1 MKRRFSNFI
10 TIVSGLP
17 RSGTSMMMKMLD
29 SGNMPLLTDEI
40 RKADEDNPKG
50 YYEYEKVKK
59 LEDDNSW
66 LGLARGKTIKIVS
79 PILYHLKFDSG
90 YTYKIIFMLRDLDE
104 ILASQKKMA
113 ERLNTDE
120 EKIRDNIL
128 KNEYSSHLEEIENWM
143 EQQENIDLLPVQY
156 TDVLENPLAVA
167 EGIHD
172 FLGTGL
178 DIQKMAA
185 AADSSLYR
193 QRAETVNNPEQ
204 NADNDTQT
212 DENIII
218 ERLKQLSYM

>member
-1 MKRRFSNFI
+1 MKRRFSDFI

-79 PILYHLKFDSG
+79 PILYHLKLDSG
-90 YTYKIIFMLRDLDE
+90 YMYKIIFMLRDLDE

-156 TDVLENPLAVA
+156 RDVLENPLAVA

-172 FLGTGL
+172 FLGTSL
-178 DIQKMAA
+178 DIQKMASVV
-185 AADSSLYR
+185 DSSLYR
-193 QRAETVNNPEQ
+193 QRAETIDNPEL
-204 NADNDTQT
+204 NAPTDTET
-212 DENIII
+212 DESIII

>member
-1 MKRRFSNFI
+1 MKRRFSDFI
-10 TIVSGLP
+10 TVVSGLP

-59 LEDDNSW
+59 MEDDNSW

-90 YTYKIIFMLRDLDE
+90 YMYKIIFMLRDLDE

-120 EKIRDNIL
+120 EKVRDNIL

-143 EQQENIDLLPVQY
+143 EQQEDIDLLPVRY
-156 TDVLENPLAVA
+156 ADVLENPLAVA

-185 AADSSLYR
+185 VVDSSLYR
-193 QRAETVNNPEQ
+193 QRAETIDNPEL
-204 NADNDTQT
+204 NAGPDTQT
-212 DENIII
+212 DESIII
-218 ERLKQLSYM
+218 ERLKQLSYL

>member
-1 MKRRFSNFI
+1 MKRRFSDFI
-10 TIVSGLP
+10 TVVSGLP

-90 YTYKIIFMLRDLDE
+90 YKYKIIFMLRDLDE

-178 DIQKMAA
+178 DIQKMASV
-185 AADSSLYR
+185 ADSSLYR
-193 QRAETVNNPEQ
+193 QRAETIDNTAL
-204 NADNDTQT
+204 NAGPDAQT
-212 DENIII
+212 DESIII
-218 ERLKQLSYM
+218 ERLKQLSYL